1 MESILG
7 RGYSING
14 ETDLIEQYSP
24 LSSTIDEDIEQDD
37 DLFYPE
43 AERVG
48 VEEEDGDNSST
59 VPTSNGTLSTS
70 SIDEISGMGL
80 SAFKPPPLKLMPVEA
95 TPPPT
100 PLVPR
105 RLLDPLTSATN
116 DFQKMSINTNL
127 PLTPPRNTDLNNTN
141 WSLGTTNLTNDLR
154 NNLNNTN
161 TPTINN
167 NNNSLFS
174 RLSDTTPKTA
184 TSTNLLTPT
193 SIDRFFTGHRRLS
206 DSAFTSSTTLDHPLA
221 VPSLGSTITTSSRN
235 PSTSIQQNDIVNEPN
250 HLYSYMDQLVE
261 GNLGTTCTPS
271 TTTTSWSTLISSNN
285 GNTDDLLSFSSLS
298 RTRINSS
305 SYAPSTPQLNFKPL
319 QQSSPLQVQPQSMHL
334 PASPFPQRLNSSS
347 AIFQPSSNT
356 TSSNGPFS
364 HSSAFHPQSPVTHQN
379 QHLLSL
385 PQQTQRPL
393 WQQQPPPPPLPQ
405 SSVVSQQS
413 SQQQQQLPQQHRPLL
428 PIGMSPMAPPPPP
441 QSLQQQQ
448 MQSQPSMN
456 QLQNNDAWVLAEMT
470 AMLRQNQQQQMAT
483 FNTNITL
490 STAAQQILAASSN
503 NNNNRP
509 LRSEKIDI
517 EIIKHL
523 IREARW
529 KRRCGMKKEVCVF
542 CRNNGENELI
552 YTSHSL
558 KDSVGNV
565 TCPILRAYQC
575 PICGATGAQ
584 AHTIKYCQAAG
595 DDSNRHVAT
604 PYEKMIRTQC
614 MQTFGL
620 DDSLTTSMPA
630 LFGPIGSNSPGGSPA
645 SLWPAA
651 LTGAWPGS
659 NL

>member
-7 RGYSING
+7 RGYSIN
-14 ETDLIEQYSP
+14 EESDLIDQYSP

-43 AERVG
+43 ENN
-48 VEEEDGDNSST
+48 VEQEENSSST
-59 VPTSNGTLSTS
+59 VPTSNATLSSS

-80 SAFKPPPLKLMPVEA
+80 GAFKPPPFKMASVEG

-100 PLVPR
+100 PLIPR
-105 RLLDPLTSATN
+105 RLLDPINSTTN
-116 DFQKMSINTNL
+116 AFQIMTINTNL
-127 PLTPPRNTDLNNTN
+127 PLTPPRSADLNNTN
-141 WSLGTTNLTNDLR
+141 WSMGTAANEIR
-154 NNLNNTN
+154 
-161 TPTINN
+161 

-174 RLSDTTPKTA
+174 RTIDTTPKTTTA
-184 TSTNLLTPT
+184 NLLAPT
-193 SIDRFFTGHRRLS
+193 SFDRYLTSQRRLS
-206 DSAFTSSTTLDHPLA
+206 DSVFTSSSTLDHPLA
-221 VPSLGSTITTSSRN
+221 MPSLNTTTTSRHQ
-235 PSTSIQQNDIVNEPN
+235 STSIQHSDNNNETSN
-250 HLYSYMDQLVE
+250 LYSYMDH
-261 GNLGTTCTPS
+261 LGDGLPSHINTSCTPS
-271 TTTTSWSTLISSNN
+271 TTSWSTLITSNGTTN
-285 GNTDDLLSFSSLS
+285 DDTISFSSLS
-298 RTRINSS
+298 RPRIHSN

-319 QQSSPLQVQPQSMHL
+319 QQSSPLQPPPHL
-334 PASPFPQRLNSSS
+334 ASSPFPQRINTTNSL
-347 AIFQPSSNT
+347 FQPNSNLT
-356 TSSNGPFS
+356 PTNGPFS
-364 HSSAFHPQSPVTHQN
+364 HSSPSFHPQSPATHQT
-379 QHLLSL
+379 QQLLPI

-393 WQQQPPPPPLPQ
+393 WQQQPPHPPPPPL
-405 SSVVSQQS
+405 SSSAQQQ
-413 SQQQQQLPQQHRPLL
+413 SQQQQQQQQQHRPLL
-428 PIGMSPMAPPPPP
+428 PIGMPPMPHLQPM
-441 QSLQQQQ
+441 QQQQ
-448 MQSQPSMN
+448 QQ
-456 QLQNNDAWVLAEMT
+456 QQQQQFQANDAWLLAEMT
-470 AMLRQNQQQQMAT
+470 AMLRQNQQQQQQMAA
-483 FNTNITL
+483 FNPTITL
-490 STAAQQILAASSN
+490 SSAAQQILAANS

-595 DDSNRHVAT
+595 DDNNRHVAT

-620 DDSLTTSMPA
+620 DDNITASMPA
-630 LFGPIGSNSPGGSPA
+630 IFGPIGSNSPAGSPA
-645 SLWPAA
+645 SLWPA
-651 LTGAWPGS
+651 LTGGWPGN